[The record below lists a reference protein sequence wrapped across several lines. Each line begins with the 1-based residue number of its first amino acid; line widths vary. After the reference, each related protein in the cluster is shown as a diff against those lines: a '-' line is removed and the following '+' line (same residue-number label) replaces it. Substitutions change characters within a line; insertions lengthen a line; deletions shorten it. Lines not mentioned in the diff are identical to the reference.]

1 MIEAQSSISAVKD
14 FTAAQFTAVI
24 SDLHLCE
31 AEKVNSRFPLWKK
44 YKTREFFF
52 DDAFRLFVEQI
63 VAMAGGAQVELVLNG
78 DIFDFDSVLL
88 LPEQPPYRVSWLE
101 KARGLFPEEPK
112 SVYKIEQ
119 ILKDHDVWVDA
130 LRWFVL
136 RGHRVV
142 FVVGNHDIELQ
153 WRSVQ
158 NFLIEALSLPEE
170 YRDNIRFCEWFYIS
184 NSDTLIEHGNQ
195 YDPYCLCIDP
205 INPFIRRYNKI
216 EIRLPFGNVACRY
229 LTNGMGFFNP
239 HIDSAYLMSLR
250 EYTVFFVRY
259 MALAQPFIIWTWFW
273 GSFLSLSQAF
283 FDNLMPPIRDPLR
296 IEDRIDNIAQKANA
310 TPRMVRELKELF
322 ANPASQKP
330 MTVMR
335 ELWLDRAF
343 ILLLGLLGLFE
354 IFLFIKQVYAISVFW
369 MFIPIVILIPFFL
382 FYSRS
387 VYSKVIEYKEPQ
399 EDILAMSGAI
409 THTSRII
416 YGHTHEVR
424 HEVVGAIEHLNPGS
438 WSPAFLDVECK
449 KPIGHK
455 TFIWIEPGSKG
466 VRESNLYQ
474 FGGKGTRIPMRN
486 AIRKL

>member
-1 MIEAQSSISAVKD
+1 MISAQSEITPLKD
-14 FTAAQFTAVI
+14 FSRAQYTAVI

-31 AEKVNSRFPLWKK
+31 AEPVNRRFPLWKK

-63 VAMAGGAQVELVLNG
+63 VTMANGGEVELVLNG
-78 DIFDFDSVLL
+78 DIFDFDSVLVM
-88 LPEQPPYRVSWLE
+88 PDQPPYRVSWLE
-101 KARGLFPEEPK
+101 RARGLHPEEAK
-112 SVYKIEQ
+112 SVFKFDQ
-119 ILKDHDVWVDA
+119 ILQDHDVWVDA
-130 LRWFVL
+130 IRWLVL

-142 FVVGNHDIELQ
+142 FVIGNHDLELH

-158 NFLIEALSLPEE
+158 SRFLEVLALPEE
-170 YRDNIRFCEWFYIS
+170 YRGNVRFCEWFYIS

-195 YDPYCLCIDP
+195 HDPYCLCIDP
-205 INPFIRRYNKI
+205 VNPFIRRYNKI

-239 HIDSAYLMSLR
+239 HIDSAYLMTLK
-250 EYTVFFVRY
+250 EYAFFFVRY
-259 MALAQPFIIWTWFW
+259 MALAQPLIVWTWFW
-273 GSFLSLSQAF
+273 GSFLALVQAF
-283 FDNLMPPIRDPLR
+283 FDTLMPAIRDPLR
-296 IEDRIDNIAQKANA
+296 IEDRIEAIASKANA

-330 MTVMR
+330 MTVAR

-343 ILLLGLLGLFE
+343 ILVLGLLGLFE
-354 IFLFIKQVYAISVFW
+354 IFLFIKQVYDISVFW
-369 MFIPIVILIPFFL
+369 MFIPIAVMIPFFL

-387 VYSKVIEYKEPQ
+387 VYSKVFEYKEPQ
-399 EDILAMSGAI
+399 EDILSMSGAI
-409 THTSRII
+409 THTTRVV

-449 KPIGHK
+449 RPIGQK
-455 TFIWIEPGSKG
+455 TFIWIEPGSQG
-466 VRESNLYQ
+466 VRDSNLYQ
-474 FGGKGTRIPMRN
+474 FGGGGSRIPMRN
-486 AIRKL
+486 AIRRL